1 MVTNEVGEPLG
12 IETLYDD
19 EPGFDFRDDDY
30 LTDDDDGDWD
40 EDDEPDTTEDGFPHE
55 TDLGDEWN

>member
-1 MVTNEVGEPLG
+1 VSYQQLVTNEAGEPLG

-19 EPGFDFRDDDY
+19 EPAYWDGYDF
-30 LTDDDDGDWD
+30 GEPFD